1 MSENTEQITEI
12 EEVAQQETGAETK
25 QPMATLLGSISY
37 ENHKDYENFLNGL
50 TLEHAAIVLI
60 SAANYA
66 HTKGAFSLD
75 ESELIA
81 KAIKR
86 MTTKPENDSA
96 SNTEPQ
102 TEK

>member
-12 EEVAQQETGAETK
+12 EDVAQQEAIAEPK
-25 QPMATLLGSISY
+25 PPMATLLGSISY

-102 TEK
+102 TEQ